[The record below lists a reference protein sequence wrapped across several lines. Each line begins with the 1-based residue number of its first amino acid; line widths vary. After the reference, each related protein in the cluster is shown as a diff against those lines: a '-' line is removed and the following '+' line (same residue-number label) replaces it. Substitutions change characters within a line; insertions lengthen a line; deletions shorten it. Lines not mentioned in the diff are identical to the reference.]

1 MAAGKIERQFEKG
14 ELRGQSSDKSPVTTE
29 KDLKLPL
36 KLLQVYGCVFQT
48 PKSTRRATLGLWVQN
63 WRQVLLLSLADRTR
77 WSDRQLRLKLSCVC
91 GAEVYPR
98 LDELWTKFSKLVLV
112 H

>member
-1 MAAGKIERQFEKG
+1 MAGAKYIYRSAKAKFQKLGPIVLNARLKAEEMAAGKIELQFEKG
-14 ELRGQSSDKSPVTTE
+14 ELRGESRDKSPVTTE

-48 PKSTRRATLGLWVQN
+48 PKSTRWGTLGLWIQN

-77 WSDRQLRLKLSCVC
+77 
-91 GAEVYPR
+91 
-98 LDELWTKFSKLVLV
+98 
-112 H
+112 

>member
-1 MAAGKIERQFEKG
+1 M
-14 ELRGQSSDKSPVTTE
+14 
-29 KDLKLPL
+29 
-36 KLLQVYGCVFQT
+36 
-48 PKSTRRATLGLWVQN
+48 QN

-112 H
+112 RRKAKSAKAKNEKAKLVSDNFDGHLSLIFLRCGWQRLINQVNALTTHW